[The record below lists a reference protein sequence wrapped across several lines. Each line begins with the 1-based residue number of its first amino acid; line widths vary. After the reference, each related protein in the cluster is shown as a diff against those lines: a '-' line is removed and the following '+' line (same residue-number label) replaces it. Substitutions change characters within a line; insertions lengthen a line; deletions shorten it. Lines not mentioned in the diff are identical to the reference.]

1 MAINLIEQMTTV
13 VLSKVDLIIFTET
26 MLMEPLQT
34 FHNTIVSHT
43 MDMDI
48 MEMIADFSSTIDDL
62 ILIRLFILCKIV

>member
-26 MLMEPLQT
+26 MLMETPQT
-34 FHNTIVSHT
+34 FNNTIVSHT